1 MRSSGLLKKLVVFGV
16 KLVGYLVYG
25 LSCIVPRNKEKW
37 LLGDVMGFSGN
48 TKYYLPELLEKNK
61 EFGYNIIWITHDRD
75 LIPSIS
81 PMGVK
86 VHYWLTLK
94 AIYHCLT
101 AGVYLVTD
109 CTKDINPYLSGKAY
123 YVTLW
128 HGVGL
133 KGVGRLSKIYQSVPE
148 QKRDNFYHRVLF
160 FYWIYRKPDL
170 CLTTSDFQMRNF
182 FMPMF
187 DLSEEHFLLGMYPRN
202 KFFFQSSDKI
212 KHFIENYYPKE
223 QLIFMNTLHTYEKKY
238 IYMPTWRDDGRN
250 FVEYSGI
257 DFVVLNELLVRKNS
271 LLILKFH
278 SKTDL
283 DIRALNKC
291 SNIIL
296 LDKKIDVYPI
306 LPFTDCLITDYSSIY
321 SDYLLLDKEII
332 IFDFDKDEY
341 MSKDRDLL
349 FDFDEYTPAVRA
361 HNFKELLNL
370 IECDVDCH
378 LDSENRKKVMDIYWG
393 ARDNPLDIFEEIRHR
408 VFNVIQ

>member
-1 MRSSGLLKKLVVFGV
+1 MRNSRLLKKVIVFGI
-16 KLVGYLVYG
+16 KLIGYIIYKI
-25 LSCIVPRNKEKW
+25 SCVVPRNKKKW
-37 LLGDVMGFSGN
+37 LLGDIMGFSGN

-75 LIPSIS
+75 LIFSIS
-81 PMGVK
+81 KMGVK
-86 VHYWLTLK
+86 VYYWLAPK

-101 AGVYLVTD
+101 AGVYMVTD

-133 KGVGRLSKIYQSVPE
+133 KGVGRLSKIYKSVADR
-148 QKRDNFYHRVLF
+148 KRNNFYYRVLF

-170 CLTTSDFQMRNF
+170 CLTTSYFQMKNF

-202 KFFFQSSDKI
+202 QIFFQPSVEI
-212 KHFIENYYPKE
+212 KSFVERYCLKE
-223 QLIFMNTLHTYEKKY
+223 QSLFMETLHSYKKIY

-250 FVEYSGI
+250 FIEYSGI
-257 DFVVLNELLVRKNS
+257 DFAVLSEALAKKNA
-271 LLILKFH
+271 LFILKFH
-278 SKTDL
+278 SKTNL
-283 DIRALNKC
+283 DIRLLKSF
-291 SNIIL
+291 SNIVL
-296 LDKKIDVYPI
+296 MDKRFDVYPI

-341 MSKDRDLL
+341 MSKDRELL
-349 FDFDEYTPAVRA
+349 FDFDEYTLATRA
-361 HNFKELLNL
+361 HDFKELLNL
-370 IECDVDCH
+370 INYNVDCH
-378 LDSENRKKVMDIYWG
+378 ISNEDKKRMMDIYWG
-393 ARDNPLDIFEEIRHR
+393 ARNSSLDIFEEIRHR
-408 VFNVIQ
+408 IFNVTI